1 MPRHVRCTASPQILQ
16 LLQGMLMEQRAKWR
30 FMTRGDGEWRWAAA
44 EVDGAEAAA
53 SLSAFASVEDCMAD
67 AARHGYANYAPT
79 EAAYP

>member
-1 MPRHVRCTASPQILQ
+1 
-16 LLQGMLMEQRAKWR
+16 MEQRAGWR
-30 FMTRGDGEWRWAAA
+30 FVTKGDGEWRWTAV

-67 AARHGYANYAPT
+67 AARNGYANYAPT